1 MMVNLANTFYSRGI
15 KTDLVL
21 VRKEG
26 PYVDDVEQGIEIV
39 ELNASRVSTSLLSLA
54 KYLRRVQPTAILST
68 LMYANV
74 VVACAH
80 FIAKSQ
86 ARLVLR
92 EANAI
97 TAACDR
103 RRTAKGKIIHVCAG
117 WAYKYCDRVV
127 GISEGLTEDIKNVY
141 GLPDDRVITI
151 YNPVV
156 NDDVVARAKSDGSGS
171 DVHTSF
177 ILGVGRLVEQKDFAT
192 LISAFARVKK
202 THNVRLIILGEG
214 DQREE
219 LKTLVEQLELEGCV
233 SMPGFVDDPYSYMK
247 AASVFV
253 LSSRWEGFGNVLV
266 EALACGA
273 PVVSTDCPSGPSEIL
288 EEGRWG
294 ELVPV
299 GDATK
304 MASAICQTLDAT
316 EHPVASQR
324 ALSFHVDKIAEKYM
338 DVLLG

>member
-1 MMVNLANTFYSRGI
+1 MMVNLANEFESRGI

-21 VRKEG
+21 VREEG
-26 PYVDDVEQGIEIV
+26 PYIDDVEQGVQVV
-39 ELNASRVSTSLLSLA
+39 ELNASRVSTSLLPLV
-54 KYLRRVQPTAILST
+54 KYLRRVKPTAILST
-68 LMYANV
+68 LMYSNV

-80 FIAKSQ
+80 LIAKSQ

-97 TAACDR
+97 TAARDR

-127 GISEGLTEDIKNVY
+127 GISEGLARDIQNVY
-141 GLPDDRVITI
+141 GLPDDKVITI
-151 YNPVV
+151 YNPAI
-156 NDDVVARAKSDGSGS
+156 NDEVIARATSDESGA
-171 DVHTSF
+171 DIHNAF
-177 ILGVGRLVEQKDFAT
+177 ILGVGRLVEQKDFST
-192 LISAFARVKK
+192 LIRAFARVKK

-214 DQREE
+214 DKRQD
-219 LKTLVEQLELEGCV
+219 LKTLAGELGVEGCV

-273 PVVSTDCPSGPSEIL
+273 PVVSTDCPSGPAEIL
-288 EEGRWG
+288 DYGRYG
-294 ELVPV
+294 RLVQI
-299 GDATK
+299 GDSES
-304 MASAICQTLDAT
+304 MAEAISEVISNNSSESAQSRVMDFHVERIANKYLDA
-316 EHPVASQR
+316 
-324 ALSFHVDKIAEKYM
+324 
-338 DVLLG
+338 LLG